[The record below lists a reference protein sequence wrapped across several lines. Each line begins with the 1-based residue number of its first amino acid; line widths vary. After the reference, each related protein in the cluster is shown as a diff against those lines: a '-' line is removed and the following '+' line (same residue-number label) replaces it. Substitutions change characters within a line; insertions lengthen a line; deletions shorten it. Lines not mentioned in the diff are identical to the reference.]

1 MKPLPDPHCFDGIE
15 GREYHREGTECYRT
29 IEHHRFLQYRHP
41 VQPSDDMLLGCPLF
55 CRTRSWRGDYHYRK
69 NPPFL
74 TVTLIHAGE
83 MAFRTAAL
91 SGIAEAGDLVLFPPR
106 TEYEFMTPVRCE
118 RSAVL
123 LEGSLLDALLPVL
136 RQTITLGDTSIPEH
150 AMTAIGAALQESS
163 LPAGRRKIS
172 ELCFSLLQ
180 FLAAPEP
187 PKTLPEC
194 LAAVLAE
201 MERNYDRPLSVE
213 ELAKRHGV
221 TPSGLT
227 RMFLKYRKTT
237 PYRHLRQLRMEQAA
251 KLLDAHSFSIK
262 ETAARVGYDNPLN
275 FSTEFRKCFGI
286 SPRAYRDG
294 GGSAPCRARYS
305 PGGTPQT
312 RVNSR
317 LK

>member
-29 IEHHRFLQYRHP
+29 VERHRFLQYLHP
-41 VQPSDDMLLGCPLF
+41 VAASDDMLLGCPLF
-55 CRTRSWRGDYHYRK
+55 CRARSWSGDYHYRR

-74 TVTLIHAGE
+74 TVTLIHSGE
-83 MAFRTAAL
+83 MAFHTAVL

-106 TEYEFMTPVRCE
+106 TEYEFLTPVRCE

-123 LEGSLLDALLPVL
+123 LEGPLLDALLPVL
-136 RQTITLGDTSIPEH
+136 RQTVTLGDTSIPEH
-150 AMTAIGAALQESS
+150 AMTTIGAALEESS
-163 LPAGRRKIS
+163 LPAGRRKIA

-187 PKTLPEC
+187 AETLPPC

-201 MERNYDRPLSVE
+201 MERRYDRPLSIT
-213 ELAKRHGV
+213 ELAKAHGI
-221 TPSGLT
+221 TASGLT
-227 RMFLKYRKTT
+227 RMFLKYRNTT
-237 PYRHLRQLRMEQAA
+237 PYRYLRRLRMEQAA

-262 ETAARVGYDNPLN
+262 EAAARAGYDNPLN

-294 GGSAPCRARYS
+294 GSSEPDRTGRSR
-305 PGGTPQT
+305 PGGT
-312 RVNSR
+312 RG
-317 LK
+317 